1 MRGCILRR
9 KRGIKMYSTILILHS
24 ILRWE
29 VLIFGFFVFVLSIKG
44 WMGSQ
49 PYSKIQK
56 VLGLVYMASFDLQVI
71 LGLSL
76 YFGLSPVVQEALKD
90 PKVMMQTRELRFYGV
105 EHIAMMILSM
115 TIMHAGRIMA
125 KRANENSTI
134 QKCIALSTGISFL
147 LIFASIP
154 WPFLGHGR
162 PLLRL
167 F

>member
-1 MRGCILRR
+1 MHCDKLRR
-9 KRGIKMYSTILILHS
+9 KRGIEMFSAVLILHS

-29 VLIFGFFVFVLSIKG
+29 VLIFGLLVFLLSLKG
-44 WMGSQ
+44 WIGSE
-49 PYSKIQK
+49 PFSKIQK
-56 VLGLVYMASFDLQVI
+56 VLGLVFMASFDLQVM

-76 YFGLSPVVQEALKD
+76 YFGLSPIVQEAFKD
-90 PKVMMQTRELRFYGV
+90 PKIMMRTRELRFFGV

-125 KRANENSTI
+125 KRANENATI